1 MKNICLLLL
10 LIWVLPAWAVD
21 QADSLSI
28 VLQFEKDPETKA
40 KAFYQYARMKVL
52 AEEENAL
59 QILTEG
65 IRYADENASREI
77 LAKFYHLKGFYHYEN
92 HELGLAY
99 YDFSLA
105 TPMYE
110 ELGGNELAL
119 AYCYKTLGRIKIKK
133 GEFEVGEKYYAK
145 ASIIFLQLE
154 LANELADL
162 HYHRGYNYREQ
173 ARYSESLAEFQL
185 ALGYFEKEKLTRKII
200 DAMNEIGRVHR
211 KMENRELAEA
221 NFQQAWL
228 LAEALGQE
236 HNEIKGYVRNNQGL
250 LALDQNDYEKA
261 QWYFEKAISYV
272 SNPQNPQR
280 QTHIMNLARV
290 YQSQGEYTKTTELLN
305 QAIGQT
311 EAKWKSA
318 DRLGAYDFL
327 VEAYEAQGDIVM
339 ALAKEK
345 ERASY
350 MIAKQDADALANDAR
365 MISEIEAA
373 EARLTNIDLK
383 AQSSSANQRYWII
396 LISIMVAAIVISFLF
411 YRRMMFYRK
420 EAWRHATNWPE
431 LQKKMDALEET
442 LGMLG

>member
-1 MKNICLLLL
+1 MVSQL
-10 LIWVLPAWAVD
+10 V
-21 QADSLSI
+21 S
-28 VLQFEKDPETKA
+28 
-40 KAFYQYARMKVL
+40 
-52 AEEENAL
+52 
-59 QILTEG
+59 
-65 IRYADENASREI
+65 
-77 LAKFYHLKGFYHYEN
+77 
-92 HELGLAY
+92 
-99 YDFSLA
+99 
-105 TPMYE
+105 
-110 ELGGNELAL
+110 
-119 AYCYKTLGRIKIKK
+119 RIKIKK

-350 MIAKQDADALANDAR
+350 MIAKQDADALATDAR

-373 EARLTNIDLK
+373 EARLTNLDLK
-383 AQSSSANQRYWII
+383 AQSTSANQRYWII

-411 YRRMMFYRK
+411 YRRMMFYRR